1 MATIKFLVQSAS
13 ETAPVYCRLSLN
25 KSQSYKRKTGI
36 LSNKAEMEK
45 INSVRSNLDASQK
58 SIQNSL
64 ESLGAKIKASLNDDF
79 QKGVL
84 IDGEWLELV
93 IENYFGRGK
102 VVDLEYLTTY
112 GQSYI
117 DNLPFKISEKNG
129 QSVTKRTIQKYV
141 TVLNNLL
148 EFERFKKKRFLVKEV
163 DLNFRKEFLKFL
175 FEKKRISKNTAG
187 RYVKFVKTFVL
198 DAQKNGQEISSQMRD
213 FKGYSLKVEKIILS
227 FEELEILRLTKFEN
241 RTLESAKD
249 WLIIGCFTG
258 QRVSDLLRM
267 TQKMIHSTKGF
278 DLIQITQQKTGKTVQ
293 IPIHP
298 IVRETLNKRNGRFPE
313 TLGNTP
319 DSVSAMF
326 NKSIKEVCRLVGFN
340 SIEKGTS
347 YDFDKKQNVEG
358 EYEKWRLVTSHICR
372 RSFATNFYA
381 DQKYPTPILM
391 NITAHSTEKQFLEY
405 IGKPPL
411 DYSLQLAETWSKEEL
426 VSVNEPRM
434 TVVSSIKKAS

>member
-1 MATIKFLVQSAS
+1 
-13 ETAPVYCRLSLN
+13 
-25 KSQSYKRKTGI
+25 
-36 LSNKAEMEK
+36 
-45 INSVRSNLDASQK
+45 
-58 SIQNSL
+58 
-64 ESLGAKIKASLNDDF
+64 
-79 QKGVL
+79 
-84 IDGEWLELV
+84 
-93 IENYFGRGK
+93 
-102 VVDLEYLTTY
+102 
-112 GQSYI
+112 
-117 DNLPFKISEKNG
+117 
-129 QSVTKRTIQKYV
+129 
-141 TVLNNLL
+141 
-148 EFERFKKKRFLVKEV
+148 
-163 DLNFRKEFLKFL
+163 
-175 FEKKRISKNTAG
+175 
-187 RYVKFVKTFVL
+187 VKTFVL

-326 NKSIKEVCRLVGFN
+326 NRSIKEVCRLVGFN